1 MSRYNAKVAE
11 RKWQDIWAERDSF
24 ATREDEGKPK
34 YYVLEMFPYPSGRIH
49 MGHVRNYTMGD
60 VVARYKRARG
70 FNVLHPMGWDAFGMP
85 AENAA
90 MERKVHPAAWTY
102 QNIDTMRGQL
112 KSLGLAIDWSREFA
126 TCSPDYYRHEQALFL
141 AFLQNGLVERK
152 ESYVNWDPVDHTVLA
167 NEQVIDG
174 KGWRSGAPVERRKL
188 SQWFFKITD
197 FAEDLLAGLD
207 TLDRWPE
214 KVRIMQRNWIGRSE
228 GARVHFRLAGTDDL
242 LEVYTTRPDTLFG
255 ASFCAIAADH
265 PIAQRLARDNPAVT
279 DFIEA
284 CKRTGTSEA
293 EIETAEK
300 LGFDTGLRVV
310 HPFDPDWTLPIYIAN
325 FVLMEYG
332 TGAIFGCP
340 AHDQRDL
347 DFARKYGLPV
357 TPVVVPEGEA
367 AESFTV
373 GAKAYDGDGRLG
385 NSRFMDGMT
394 VPEAKARVLD
404 ELERLGAGTREVNY
418 RLRDWGV
425 SRQRYWGC
433 PIPVIHCEACGVVP
447 VPREQLPVLLP
458 DDVTFDVPGNP
469 LERHPTWKHVDC
481 PSCGKPARRETDTC
495 DTFVDSSWYFLRFCG
510 LDPDQP
516 LDRAAVDRWMPVDQY
531 IGGVEHAVLHLLYAR
546 FFTRALQKCGLV
558 SIAEPFQGLFTQGMV
573 NHETYKGADGKWL
586 SPEDIVRDVEGWKT
600 RDGGAVTVGRS
611 EKMSKSKK
619 NTVDPTDIIDT
630 YGVDTARWYMLSDS
644 PPERDLDW
652 SENGIEG
659 AWRHSQRIWR
669 LVSEPATALPDAG
682 SPAPAT
688 PSENALALRR
698 ATHKAIKAV
707 TDGIDSFRFNTAV
720 AQLYELTNAVNGFK
734 PSDEGDAWALREAL
748 EILVRLSEPMMPHL
762 AEEAWEALG
771 HATALAETP
780 WPHADESLV
789 VDTTVKVAV
798 QVNGKLRATIELARD
813 ASKEDAEQAAFADA
827 KVLAAIDGKEIR
839 KVIVVPGRIV
849 NIVA

>member
-1 MSRYNAKVAE
+1 MSRYNAKAAE
-11 RKWQDIWAERDSF
+11 RKWQDIWAEHDIF
-24 ATREDEGKPK
+24 ATREDADKPR

-112 KSLGLAIDWSREFA
+112 KSLGLAIDWGREFA
-126 TCSPDYYRHEQALFL
+126 TCSPDYYAHEQALFL
-141 AFLQNGLVERK
+141 SFLEHGLVERK

-174 KGWRSGAPVERRKL
+174 KGWRSGAAVERRKL
-188 SQWFFKITD
+188 SQWFFRITD

-228 GARVHFRLAGTDDL
+228 GARVHFRIAGTNEAI
-242 LEVYTTRPDTLFG
+242 EVYTTRPDTLFG

-265 PIAQRLARDNPAVT
+265 PIAQQTAKGNADAAA
-279 DFIEA
+279 FIEA

-300 LGFDTGLRVV
+300 MGFDTGLRVT
-310 HPFDPDWTLPIYIAN
+310 HPFDPDWTLPVYIAN

-357 TPVVVPEGEA
+357 TPVVFPEGETPD
-367 AESFTV
+367 SFSV
-373 GAKAYDGDGRLG
+373 ADKAYDGDGRLG
-385 NSRFMDGMT
+385 NSRFMDGLS
-394 VPEAKARVLD
+394 VPHAKKRVLD
-404 ELERLGAGTREVNY
+404 ELERLDAGTREVNY

-433 PIPVIHCEACGVVP
+433 PIPVIHCGDCGVVP
-447 VPREQLPVLLP
+447 VPRDQLPVLLP

-481 PSCGKPARRETDTC
+481 PSCGKAARRETDTC

-510 LDPDQP
+510 LDPNRP
-516 LDRAAVDRWMPVDQY
+516 LDREAVDRWMPVDQY

-546 FFTRALQKCGLV
+546 FFTRALERCGMV
-558 SIAEPFQGLFTQGMV
+558 SLTEPFQGLFTQGMV
-573 NHETYKGADGKWL
+573 NHETYKGPDGKWL
-586 SPEDIVRDVEGWKT
+586 SPEDIVRNGDGLLT
-600 RDGGAVTVGRS
+600 RDGSPVTVGRS

-619 NTVDPTDIIDT
+619 NTVDPTDIIET
-630 YGVDTARWYMLSDS
+630 YGADTARWYMLSDS

-652 SENGIEG
+652 SESGIEG
-659 AWRHSQRIWR
+659 AWRHAQRVWR
-669 LVSEPATALPDAG
+669 LVSESIGLPGAG
-682 SPAPAT
+682 TPAPDNLSDDAV
-688 PSENALALRR
+688 ALRR
-698 ATHKAIKAV
+698 STHKAIKAV
-707 TDGIDSFRFNTAV
+707 TDGIDNFRFNTAV
-720 AQLYELTNAVNGFK
+720 AQIYELTNAINGFK
-734 PSDEGDAWALREAL
+734 SPGLADGWALREAL
-748 EILVRLSEPMMPHL
+748 ETLVRLSEPMMPHL
-762 AEEAWEALG
+762 AEEAWAELG
-771 HATALAETP
+771 HTTPLFETA
-780 WPHADESLV
+780 WPEADPALV
-789 VDTTVKVAV
+789 IDQTVKIAV
-798 QVNGKLRATIELARD
+798 QVNGKLRATIDLPRD
-813 ASKEDAEQAAFADA
+813 ASKEDAEAAAFAEPKIREA
-827 KVLAAIDGKEIR
+827 VAGKEIR

>member
-1 MSRYNAKVAE
+1 MSRYNAKAAE
-11 RKWQDIWAERDSF
+11 RKWQDIWAEHDSF
-24 ATREDEGKPK
+24 ATREDADKPR

-126 TCSPDYYRHEQALFL
+126 TCSPDYYAHEQALFL
-141 AFLQNGLVERK
+141 SFLEHGLVERK

-174 KGWRSGAPVERRKL
+174 KGWRSGAAVERRKL
-188 SQWFFKITD
+188 SQWFFRITD

-228 GARVHFRLAGTDDL
+228 GARVHFRIAGTNETI
-242 LEVYTTRPDTLFG
+242 EVYTTRSDTLFG

-265 PIAQRLARDNPAVT
+265 PIAQQAAKGNAAAAA
-279 DFIEA
+279 FIEA

-300 LGFDTGLRVV
+300 MGFDTGLEVT
-310 HPFDPDWTLPIYIAN
+310 HPFDPDWTLPVYIAN

-357 TPVVVPEGEA
+357 TPVVFPDGETPD
-367 AESFTV
+367 SFSV
-373 GAKAYDGDGRLG
+373 ADKAFTEDGRLG
-385 NSRFMDGMT
+385 NSRFMDGLS
-394 VPEAKARVLD
+394 VPEAKKRVLD
-404 ELERLGAGTREVNY
+404 ELERLNAGTREVNY

-433 PIPVIHCEACGVVP
+433 PIPVIHCGDCGVVP
-447 VPREQLPVLLP
+447 VPRDQLPVLLP

-510 LDPDQP
+510 LDPDRP
-516 LDRAAVDRWMPVDQY
+516 LDREAVDRWMPVDQY

-546 FFTRALQKCGLV
+546 FFTRALEKCGMV
-558 SIAEPFQGLFTQGMV
+558 SLAEPFQGLFTQGMV
-573 NHETYKGADGKWL
+573 NHETYKGPDGKWL
-586 SPEDIVRDVEGWKT
+586 SPEEIVRSGDGLVT
-600 RDGGAVTVGRS
+600 RDGQPVAVGRS

-619 NTVDPTDIIDT
+619 NTVDPTDIIET
-630 YGVDTARWYMLSDS
+630 YGADTARWYMLSDS

-652 SENGIEG
+652 SESGIEG
-659 AWRHSQRIWR
+659 AWRHAQRVWR
-669 LVSEPATALPDAG
+669 LVSESVGLPGAG
-682 SPAPAT
+682 TPAPDSLSDA
-688 PSENALALRR
+688 AMALRR
-698 ATHKAIKAV
+698 STHKAIKAV
-707 TDGIDSFRFNTAV
+707 TDGIDNFRFNTAV
-720 AQLYELTNAVNGFK
+720 AQIYELTNAINAFK
-734 PSDEGDAWALREAL
+734 SPGLADGWALREAL
-748 EILVRLSEPMMPHL
+748 ETLVRLSEPMMPHL
-762 AEEAWEALG
+762 AEEAWAELG
-771 HATALAETP
+771 HTSPLFETA
-780 WPHADESLV
+780 WPEADPALV
-789 VDTTVKVAV
+789 IDQTVKIAV
-798 QVNGKLRATIELARD
+798 QINGKLRATIDLPRD
-813 ASKEDAEQAAFADA
+813 AGKEDAEAAAFAEPKIREA
-827 KVLAAIDGKEIR
+827 LAGKEIR

>member
-1 MSRYNAKVAE
+1 MSRYNAKAAE
-11 RKWQDIWAERDSF
+11 RKWQDIWAEHDSF
-24 ATREDEGKPK
+24 ATREDADKPR

-49 MGHVRNYTMGD
+49 MGHVRNDTMGD

-112 KSLGLAIDWSREFA
+112 KSLGLAIDWGREFA
-126 TCSPDYYRHEQALFL
+126 TCSPDYYAHEQALFL
-141 AFLQNGLVERK
+141 SFLEHGLVERK

-174 KGWRSGAPVERRKL
+174 KGWRSGAAVERRKL
-188 SQWFFKITD
+188 SQWFFRITD

-228 GARVHFRLAGTDDL
+228 GARVHFRIAGTNDAV
-242 LEVYTTRPDTLFG
+242 EVYTTRPDTLFG

-265 PIAQRLARDNPAVT
+265 PIAQQTATGNADAAA
-279 DFIEA
+279 FIDA

-300 LGFDTGLRVV
+300 MGFDTGLRVT
-310 HPFDPDWTLPIYIAN
+310 HPFDPDWTLPVYIAN

-357 TPVVVPEGEA
+357 TPVVFPEGETPD
-367 AESFTV
+367 SFSV
-373 GAKAYDGDGRLG
+373 ADKAYDGDGRLG
-385 NSRFMDGMT
+385 NSRFMDGLS
-394 VPEAKARVLD
+394 VPDAKKRVLD
-404 ELERLGAGTREVNY
+404 ELERLDAGTREVNY

-433 PIPVIHCEACGVVP
+433 PIPVIHCGDCGVVP
-447 VPREQLPVLLP
+447 VPRDQLPVLLP

-510 LDPDQP
+510 LDPDRP
-516 LDRAAVDRWMPVDQY
+516 LDREAVDRWMPVDQY

-546 FFTRALQKCGLV
+546 FFTRALEKCGMV
-558 SIAEPFQGLFTQGMV
+558 SLAEPFQGLFTQGMV
-573 NHETYKGADGKWL
+573 NHETYKGPDGKWL
-586 SPEDIVRDVEGWKT
+586 SPEEIVRGGDGLLT
-600 RDGGAVTVGRS
+600 RDGSPVTVGRS

-619 NTVDPTDIIDT
+619 NTVDPTDIIET
-630 YGVDTARWYMLSDS
+630 YGADTARWYMLSDS

-652 SENGIEG
+652 SESGIEG
-659 AWRHSQRIWR
+659 AWRHAQRVWR
-669 LVSEPATALPDAG
+669 LVSESVGLPGAG
-682 SPAPAT
+682 TPAPDNLSDDAV
-688 PSENALALRR
+688 ALRR
-698 ATHKAIKAV
+698 STHKAIKAV
-707 TDGIDSFRFNTAV
+707 TDGIDNFRFNTAV
-720 AQLYELTNAVNGFK
+720 AQIYELTNAINSFK
-734 PSDEGDAWALREAL
+734 SPGLSDGWALREAL
-748 EILVRLSEPMMPHL
+748 ETLVRLSEPMMPHL
-762 AEEAWEALG
+762 AEEAWAELG
-771 HATALAETP
+771 HTTPLFETA
-780 WPHADESLV
+780 WPEADPALV
-789 VDTTVKVAV
+789 IDQTVKIAV
-798 QVNGKLRATIELARD
+798 QVNGKLRATIDLPRD
-813 ASKEDAEQAAFADA
+813 ASKEDAEAAAFAEPKIREA
-827 KVLAAIDGKEIR
+827 VAGKEIR